1 MYAAEE
7 VELITSQ
14 SDVLKMQENLSTAS
28 EPKKTILKTLSPKFL
43 FYIKT

>member
-28 EPKKTILKTLSPKFL
+28 EPKKTIFKDITP
-43 FYIKT
+43 